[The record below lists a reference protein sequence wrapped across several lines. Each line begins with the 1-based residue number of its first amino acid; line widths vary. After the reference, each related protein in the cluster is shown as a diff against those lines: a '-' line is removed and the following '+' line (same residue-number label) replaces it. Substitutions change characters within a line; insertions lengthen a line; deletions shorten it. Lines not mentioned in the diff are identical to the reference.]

1 MPKRTTASEGSSSS
15 SSKQPEKQQEKQWS
29 HLVAGG
35 VAGCSAVLLLH
46 PFDVVKTRLQV
57 QDGLPGALP
66 AYRGTVDAVR
76 TIVAREGWLGLY
88 AGLAPSLL
96 GSTVSWGAY
105 LYLYERL
112 KAWHRERQGQAQ
124 GSKLGTAWNLAAA
137 AQAGAMVCMGGIFN
151 RLQRHDGLC
160 PSCHC
165 PQTTNPHTQVCALTN
180 PIWLIKTRLALQ
192 QRGSMAAA
200 GGAYRGITDAFVRI
214 GRAEG
219 LAGYYKGFGPSLV
232 LQTAHGA
239 IQFAAY
245 EELKHLAAR
254 SGSGSGGGPERQLS
268 SAEVSAYGAAS
279 KFLAAVSTYPTQ
291 VIRSR
296 LQQRAEGRALVYT
309 SSWQAVALT
318 WQREGLAGFYKGLA
332 PSLMRVMPQSAITL
346 TVYEGLVR
354 LLDEQFGGSGSSGSR
369 DDEQQQ
375 QMVAGRQRH
384 RQQQQQQE
392 VGGEQQQQQQRRRF
406 QWQRPWESLT
416 DKMTPL
422 IIADSQAE
430 Q

>member
-137 AQAGAMVCMGGIFN
+137 AQAGAMVC
-151 RLQRHDGLC
+151 
-160 PSCHC
+160 
-165 PQTTNPHTQVCALTN
+165 ALTN
-180 PIWLIKTRLALQ
+180 PIWLMKTRLALQ

-200 GGAYRGITDAFVRI
+200 GGAYRGIADAFVRI

-232 LQTAHGA
+232 LQTSHGA

-392 VGGEQQQQQQRRRF
+392 VGGEQQQQQQQRRRF